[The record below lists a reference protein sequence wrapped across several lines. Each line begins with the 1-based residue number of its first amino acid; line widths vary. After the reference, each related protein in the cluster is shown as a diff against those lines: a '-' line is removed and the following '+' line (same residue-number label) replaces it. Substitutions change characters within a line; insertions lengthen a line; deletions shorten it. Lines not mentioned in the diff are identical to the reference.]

1 MAMLNYQQEVA
12 LYKLNPALV
21 KTSTDYDYFE
31 MLDLFRQLEMEG
43 YVNFSNSPFGSGRFE
58 VSKTSKGQLYHYNW
72 LHSEFR

>member
-58 VSKTSKGQLYHYNW
+58 VSKTSKGLSYHYNW

>member
-58 VSKTSKGQLYHYNW
+58 VSKTSKGQSYHYNW